1 MATLEVTGLEVRY
14 GHLTAVAGIDL
25 RLGDGEVAVVLG
37 ANGAGKSSTLNA
49 VCGAVRPAAGRV
61 RLDGDDIT
69 RLPAHR
75 IAKLGLVQV
84 PEGRRI
90 IAPLSV
96 EDNLL
101 LGAYTLRGGRARRDA
116 LLAGVY
122 ELFPILHERRE
133 RAGGVLSGGEQQML
147 AFGRALMADP
157 KVLLLDEP
165 SMGLSPAM
173 VDTVMDAVAEI
184 ARTRVLSILMVE
196 QNATAA
202 LAVASRAYV
211 VEQGEVVLEG
221 PSAAVA
227 DDPLVLRAF
236 LGISDPATP
245 ETASP

>member
-1 MATLEVTGLEVRY
+1 MAKLEVTGLEVRY
-14 GHLTAVAGIDL
+14 GRLTAVAGVDL
-25 RLGDGEVAVVLG
+25 RLDDGEVAVVLG

-49 VCGAVRPAAGRV
+49 ICGAIRLAAGRIV
-61 RLDGDDIT
+61 LDGRDVT
-69 RLPAHR
+69 GLPAHR

-101 LGAYTLRGGRARRDA
+101 LGAYVLRSRSRREE
-116 LLAGVY
+116 LLADVY

-147 AFGRALMADP
+147 AFGRALMSDP
-157 KVLLLDEP
+157 RLLLLDEP

-173 VDTVMDAVAEI
+173 VETVMDAVARI
-184 ARTRVLSILMVE
+184 ATTRELSILMVE

-236 LGISDPATP
+236 LGIED
-245 ETASP
+245 SPSVPLDA